1 VALTKSYPSLPHHQK
16 TPKETTFWSW
26 IPDPHISPSFPAA
39 ADAHGPSSGNVTVHG
54 LSTAG
59 HQTYHGLS
67 SAQRGLAEY
76 SVDAKR
82 RAREVADALR
92 SPDWR
97 QVPER
102 SGW

>member
-1 VALTKSYPSLPHHQK
+1 M
-16 TPKETTFWSW
+16 
-26 IPDPHISPSFPAA
+26 
-39 ADAHGPSSGNVTVHG
+39 HG

-97 QVPER
+97 QVPKKIWLVKSQGER
-102 SGW
+102 KGGKVPKKWWYVVDLFSLFCWCAGVVI

>member
-1 VALTKSYPSLPHHQK
+1 M
-16 TPKETTFWSW
+16 
-26 IPDPHISPSFPAA
+26 
-39 ADAHGPSSGNVTVHG
+39 HG

-82 RAREVADALR
+82 RAREVANALR

-97 QVPER
+97 QVPKKIWLVKSQGER
-102 SGW
+102 KGGKVPKKWGMLCG